1 QPGPHALG
9 GGEHRAA
16 AAARRTRRRWR
27 SGARACGAGR
37 DRGQAGK
44 AATHALGR
52 PAAAHREADRGRG
65 WPGPFRRPAG
75 GQRGAPAGAVPA
87 GLSARF
93 PGLQVTSRQVI
104 NAQAQR
110 LDAQND
116 LLNNLILG
124 LIVLLAAAAVVNTLV
139 MATAERQAALLLL
152 RRVDATPRQLMSMT
166 ACQSAL
172 LSVIGVGL
180 GIGAGAT
187 TLTAVARA
195 FTGSWPHVPLA
206 PALVIVGSVLALT
219 MAATLVP
226 TSVILA
232 AGRRPT
238 RLRRVIS
245 GRCWP
250 PPARHR

>member
-1 QPGPHALG
+1 MGNGRAGAVRSVGFADGLIP
-9 GGEHRAA
+9 AA
-16 AAARRTRRRWR
+16 AAA
-27 SGARACGAGR
+27 G
-37 DRGQAGK
+37 
-44 AATHALGR
+44 HLGT
-52 PAAAHREADRGRG
+52 ASLSQILVQ
-65 WPGPFRRPAG
+65 G
-75 GQRGAPAGAVPA
+75 GGSGAVPA

-124 LIVLLAAAAVVNTLV
+124 LIAALAAAAVVNTLV
-139 MATAERQAALLLL
+139 MATAERRAALLLL
-152 RRVDATPRQLMSMT
+152 RRVGATPRQLMSMT

-172 LSVIGVGL
+172 VSVIGIGL

-195 FTGSWPHVPLA
+195 FTGSWPYVPLA

-232 AGRRPT
+232 A
-238 RLRRVIS
+238 S
-245 GRCWP
+245 G
-250 PPARHR
+250 